1 MRGAIYVGVMVI
13 LCVTASTVGRARGG
27 ETDPAAAPDS
37 AAAHAARA
45 GTDHAAMHH
54 DMSSMGMAMD
64 DHAMPGAYGPYPM
77 TREASGTSWQPD
89 AARHSGL
96 HVMRGEW
103 MLMFHG
109 YADAVLDDQRGPR
122 GDQQVMSDNMAM
134 GMARRPLGPGT
145 LGLRAMLSLEPAT
158 IGRDGYPLLLQT
170 GETANGVTP
179 LIDRQ
184 HPHDLFMELAGSWSV
199 TSGSYSAFVYAG
211 LPGEPALGPPAFMH
225 RFSGSNLPAAPITH
239 HWLDSTHISYGV
251 LTGGVETGG
260 LTIEASAFRGEEPD
274 ENRYNIEA
282 PKLDSYSARL
292 GWQRGPWSGQV
303 SAGHLHVPEWF
314 EPYDETRITASI
326 GYDGLVRAHPVS
338 ALLAWGENRDAVV
351 INGVSDNFLLEWNL
365 AATERTSLYGRGE
378 VVEKEILG
386 LGYHPL
392 GFQHPHVYSHIDA
405 LTLGLVRDVVNGLNG
420 RFGFGGDATLY
431 HMSPDLLPFWQGSHS
446 YHVFLRWRPNV
457 SAHHHH

>member
-1 MRGAIYVGVMVI
+1 MYRLTFVSLVSFV
-13 LCVTASTVGRARGG
+13 LSASV
-27 ETDPAAAPDS
+27 AAAQEWTVATDANVFVGYNYQQRLFADFSSVELQNWFMVDS
-37 AAAHAARA
+37 SH
-45 GTDHAAMHH
+45 
-54 DMSSMGMAMD
+54 
-64 DHAMPGAYGPYPM
+64 
-77 TREASGTSWQPD
+77 EA
-89 AARHSGL
+89 
-96 HVMRGEW
+96 
-103 MLMFHG
+103 
-109 YADAVLDDQRGPR
+109 
-122 GDQQVMSDNMAM
+122 
-134 GMARRPLGPGT
+134 GPGRIT
-145 LGLRAMLSLEPAT
+145 LNMMLSLEPVTVGHLVYASDQRVT
-158 IGRDGYPLLLQT
+158 PGGSPQLFQT
-170 GETANGVTP
+170 GESFQQIP
-179 LIDRQ
+179 LSNTQ
-184 HPHDLFMELAGSWSV
+184 HPHDLFMELGA
-199 TSGSYSAFVYAG
+199 SYRVNTASAAYIFEADVVGA
-211 LPGEPALGPPAFMH
+211 PALGPIPFMH
-225 RFSGSNLPAAPITH
+225 RESARNNPEAPLTH
-239 HWLDSTHISYGV
+239 HWLDATHISYGV

>member
-1 MRGAIYVGVMVI
+1 MYRLTFVSLVSFV
-13 LCVTASTVGRARGG
+13 LSASV
-27 ETDPAAAPDS
+27 AAAQEWTVATDANVFVGYNYQQRLFADFSSVESQNWFMVDS
-37 AAAHAARA
+37 SH
-45 GTDHAAMHH
+45 
-54 DMSSMGMAMD
+54 
-64 DHAMPGAYGPYPM
+64 
-77 TREASGTSWQPD
+77 EA
-89 AARHSGL
+89 
-96 HVMRGEW
+96 
-103 MLMFHG
+103 
-109 YADAVLDDQRGPR
+109 
-122 GDQQVMSDNMAM
+122 
-134 GMARRPLGPGT
+134 GPGRIT
-145 LGLRAMLSLEPAT
+145 LNMMLSLEPVTVGHLVYASDQRVT
-158 IGRDGYPLLLQT
+158 PGGSPQLFQT
-170 GETANGVTP
+170 GESFQQIP
-179 LIDRQ
+179 LSNTQ
-184 HPHDLFMELAGSWSV
+184 HPHDLFMELGA
-199 TSGSYSAFVYAG
+199 SYRVNTASAAYIFEADVVGA
-211 LPGEPALGPPAFMH
+211 PALGPIPFMH
-225 RFSGSNLPAAPITH
+225 RESARNNPEAPLTH
-239 HWLDSTHISYGV
+239 HWLDATHISYGV